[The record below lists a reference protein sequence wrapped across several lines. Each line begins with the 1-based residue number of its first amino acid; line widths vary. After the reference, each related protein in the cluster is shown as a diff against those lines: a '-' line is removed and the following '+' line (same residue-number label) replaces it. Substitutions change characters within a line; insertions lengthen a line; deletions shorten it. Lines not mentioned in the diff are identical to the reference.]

1 MENRNS
7 VLISVI
13 AGLITFILI
22 FTFLE
27 FNDRVESVNT
37 DEHICK
43 EDSLQKVINDLI
55 IEKENDEDGWD
66 DKEKRYEQ
74 ILFEYEYGLDHL
86 KHYHPEAYKE
96 FHRILSYKEHYSKQD
111 ERENKKR
118 LKNGNSVD
126 LWR

>member
-27 FNDRVESVNT
+27 FNDHVESVNT

-74 ILFEYEYGLDHL
+74 VIFEFQYGLDHL
-86 KHYHPEAYKE
+86 KNYHQQAYRD
-96 FHRILSYKEHYSKQD
+96 FHKILSHKEYYSHED

-118 LKNGNSVD
+118 LQIEK
-126 LWR
+126 W

>member
-55 IEKENDEDGWD
+55 IEKENDDEDLSST
-66 DKEKRYEQ
+66 
-74 ILFEYEYGLDHL
+74 IFE
-86 KHYHPEAYKE
+86 
-96 FHRILSYKEHYSKQD
+96 II
-111 ERENKKR
+111 
-118 LKNGNSVD
+118 
-126 LWR
+126 